1 MRGKNMDKKL
11 YDILNGKGE
20 NYLLPFYW
28 QHGDHTD
35 KIPEQIQTIYESGCR
50 AFCVE
55 SRPHPDFAGEGWWR
69 DMDIILAEAK
79 KRDMKVW
86 LLDDD
91 KFPTGHAAGLIASKY
106 PDLRQW
112 NVAERHIDVCGPMK
126 GGSVLASAT
135 GHEHILLG
143 AYAYKRHA
151 DHDEICDLDAIDLTA
166 NVKNGCL
173 YWDVPEGLWR
183 IFFYYKTR
191 QGIMKDYIDMT
202 REESVHALIEAVYE
216 THYEHYKEYFGNTFA
231 GFFSDEPCFGN
242 EFRYGVP
249 KLGFVGK
256 RGFRLP
262 WNDDLIEIMR
272 DKLGY
277 DPVPHL
283 NLLWFEDGV
292 NGDFQSEFRYTYMN
306 AITDMYSRC
315 FNKQLADWC
324 ADHGVMYIG
333 HVIEEA
339 ATSVGAGHFFKATR
353 WQHMSGIDVVLH
365 SVMPGMDAI
374 SHSSSGSAGFLHSD
388 FSHYALA
395 KLGASLAH
403 IEPRTKGRAMCE
415 ALGAYGWAEDT
426 TVMKYIMDHMMVRGI
441 NHFVPH
447 AFDSKFPDPDCPP
460 HFGIEGKDP
469 CFDGFTALMG
479 YTNKVCHLLYGTK
492 HIAKTAIFYPYE
504 NDWASR
510 FDSAMPVEQVAVK
523 LYDAHIDFDI
533 VPHDY
538 LGADKVKDGKLCLG
552 DEQFECLIVPYAD
565 HISADVEK
573 TFAEMQAKGF
583 KIIFVNSMP
592 ENVKIECKAIALES
606 LAEELTAMGMG
617 DVIFE
622 DGFSKVRVYHCQRDG
637 KDVFMFANEE
647 RKHVVTTIKLPCT
660 GNFAYLDL
668 ASDMMFA
675 DKTDDGKITLDLEPT
690 QSAIIVFGDN
700 SGLMSMPQ
708 IEKTVDIA
716 PEYDLE
722 LASYEDLTA
731 FESAGHFNSFFNVT
745 GPDFKPAFSGKM
757 RYTFNID
764 VEREDHVILDLGRV
778 GHCATLYVNGKN
790 MGTRFSAPYTFDLT
804 DAVNKGKN
812 EITVTVGNTLAQAIR
827 DRFSFNMLIA
837 PAGLLGDMKIKY
849 YK

>member
-1 MRGKNMDKKL
+1 MDFKL
-11 YDILNGKGE
+11 NDILKGKTD
-20 NYLLPFYW
+20 NYLMPFFW

-35 KIPEQIQTIYESGCR
+35 KLAEQIQTIYDSGCR

-55 SRPHPDFAGEGWWR
+55 SRPHPEFARDGWWR

-79 KRDMKVW
+79 KRGMKVW

-91 KFPTGHAAGLIASKY
+91 KFPTGHAAGLIAEKY

-112 NVAERHIDVCGPMK
+112 NIAERHIDICGPMK
-126 GGSVLASAT
+126 DGSVLASAT
-135 GHEHILLG
+135 GHEHMLIG
-143 AYAYKRHA
+143 AYAYRRRA
-151 DHDEICDLDAIDLTA
+151 DHDEICDLEAIDLTA
-166 NVKNGCL
+166 NVKNGYL

-202 REESVHALIEAVYE
+202 RAESVHALIEAVYE
-216 THYEHYKEYFGNTFA
+216 THYERYKEYFGNTFA

-242 EFRYGVP
+242 EFRYGIP
-249 KLGFVGK
+249 KLGWVGK

-262 WNDDLIEIMR
+262 WNDDLVEIMKN
-272 DKLGY
+272 KLGY
-277 DPVPHL
+277 DPIPHL
-283 NLLWFEDGV
+283 NLLWYEDGV
-292 NGDFQSEFRYTYMN
+292 NGDFQCEYRYAYMN
-306 AITDMYSRC
+306 AITDMYSNC

-324 ADHGVMYIG
+324 EAHGVMYMG

-339 ATSVGAGHFFKATR
+339 ATSVGAGHFFKSTR

-365 SVMPGMDAI
+365 SVMPGMDHI

-403 IEPRTKGRAMCE
+403 IEPHTKGRAMCE

-426 TVMKYIMDHMMVRGI
+426 TVMKYILDHFMVRGI

-469 CFDGFTALMG
+469 AFDGFTALMA
-479 YTNKVCHLLYGTK
+479 YTNKVCHILYGAK

-510 FDSAMPVEQVAVK
+510 FDNAMPVETVAIP

-538 LGADKVKDGKLCLG
+538 LGAEKIIDGKLCLG
-552 DEQFECLIVPYAD
+552 DEKFECLVIPYAD
-565 HISADVEK
+565 HFSSDVAR
-573 TFAEMQAKGF
+573 TFKEMQEKGL
-583 KIIFVNSMP
+583 KLIFVDAKP
-592 ENVKIECKAIALES
+592 ENVEIEGEAVALSS
-606 LAEELTAMGMG
+606 LAEKLTDMGMG
-617 DVIFE
+617 DVIF
-622 DGFSKVRVYHCQRDG
+622 DKGFDKVRVYHCQRDG
-637 KDVFMFANEE
+637 KDIFMFANEE
-647 RKHVVTTIKLPCT
+647 RIKVNTTVKLPCN
-660 GNFAYLDL
+660 GKYVKLDL
-668 ASDMMFA
+668 ANDCIFA
-675 DKTDDGKITLDLEPT
+675 GESADGCVKLSLEPS
-690 QSAIIVFGDN
+690 QSLIFIFGDN
-700 SGLMSMPQ
+700 EGFDAEPELYD
-708 IEKTVDIA
+708 TVDIA
-716 PEYDLE
+716 PEFDLE
-722 LASYEDLTA
+722 LAIFEDLSA
-731 FESAGHFNSFFNVT
+731 FESAGRFDSFFNVT
-745 GPDFKPAFSGKM
+745 GPDFKPTFSGKM

-764 VEREDHVILDLGRV
+764 ARKRDKVVLDLGRV
-778 GHCATLYVNGKN
+778 GHCATLKVNGKE
-790 MGTRFSAPYTFDLT
+790 MGTRFTAPYVFDIT
-804 DAVNKGKN
+804 DAISDGNN
-812 EITVTVGNTLAQAIR
+812 EIVVTVGNTLAQAIR

-837 PAGLLGDMKIKY
+837 PAGLLGEMKIKY

>member
-1 MRGKNMDKKL
+1 MDARL
-11 YDILNGKGE
+11 NDVLNGNTD

-35 KIPEQIQTIYESGCR
+35 KLPEQIQTIYDSGCR

-55 SRPHPDFAGEGWWR
+55 SRPHPEYAGDGWWR

-86 LLDDD
+86 VLDDD

-112 NVAERHIDVCGPMK
+112 NIAERHIDVVGPMK
-126 GGSVLASAT
+126 DGAVLASAT
-135 GHEHILLG
+135 GHEHMLVA
-143 AYAYKRHA
+143 AYAYRRHP
-151 DHDEICDLDAIDLTA
+151 DHDEICDLDGIELTA
-166 NVKNGCL
+166 NVKNGYL

-191 QGIMKDYIDMT
+191 QGVMKDYIDMT
-202 REESVHALIEAVYE
+202 RAESVHALIEAVYE
-216 THYEHYKEYFGNTFA
+216 PHYAHYKEYFGNTFA

-242 EFRYGVP
+242 DFRYGVP
-249 KLGFVGK
+249 GLGFVGK

-262 WNDDLIEIMR
+262 WNDSLVEILQN
-272 DKLGY
+272 KLGY
-277 DPVPHL
+277 DPIPHL

-292 NGDFQSEFRYTYMN
+292 NGDFQCEFRYAYMN
-306 AITDMYSRC
+306 AITEMYSNC

-324 ADHGVMYIG
+324 DDHGVMYIG

-339 ATSVGAGHFFKATR
+339 STSVGTGHFFKSTR

-374 SHSSSGSAGFLHSD
+374 SHSSSGSAGFVTSD

-395 KLGASLAH
+395 KLGASLSH

-469 CFDGFTALMG
+469 SFEGFTALMK
-479 YTNKVCHLLYGTK
+479 YCQKVCHLLYGAK
-492 HIAKTAIFYPYE
+492 HIAKTAIFYHYE
-504 NDWASR
+504 NEWASR
-510 FDSAMPVEQVAVK
+510 FGNAMPIEKVAIE

-538 LGADKVKDGKLCLG
+538 LGANKVKNGKLCLG
-552 DEQFECLIVPYAD
+552 EEQFECLIVPYAD
-565 HISADVEK
+565 HIADEVAKRLE
-573 TFAEMQAKGF
+573 EMQKMGLEL
-583 KIIFVNSMP
+583 IFVNSLP
-592 ENVKIECKAIALES
+592 ENQKFDARVIALEDLS
-606 LAEELTAMGMG
+606 RELTDMGMG
-617 DVIFE
+617 DVVFE
-622 DGFSKVRVYHCQRDG
+622 EGFKKVRVYHCMRDCN
-637 KDVFMFANEE
+637 DIFMFANEE
-647 RKHVVTTIKLPCT
+647 CFAVNTTVKLPCS
-660 GNFAYLDL
+660 GKYAKLDIANDRIFGGESENGEISL
-668 ASDMMFA
+668 S
-675 DKTDDGKITLDLEPT
+675 LEPS
-690 QSAIIVFGDN
+690 QSLIFVFGDN
-700 SGLMSMPQ
+700 EGLEIEPQ
-708 IEKTVDIA
+708 LERTVELD
-716 PEYDLE
+716 PEYVLE
-722 LASYEDLTA
+722 LADHLDLES
-731 FESAGHFNSFFNVT
+731 FESAGRFDSFFNVT
-745 GPDFKPAFSGKM
+745 SPDFRPEFSGKM
-757 RYTFNID
+757 RYSFTINANKGEK
-764 VEREDHVILDLGRV
+764 VALDLGRV
-778 GHCATLYVNGKN
+778 GHSARLVLNGKDL
-790 MGTRFSAPYTFDLT
+790 GVRFTAPYVFDVT
-804 DAVNKGKN
+804 E
-812 EITVTVGNTLAQAIR
+812 EILEGENLVVVTVGNTLTQKVR
-827 DRFSFNMLIA
+827 DRFSFNMLIK
-837 PAGLLGDMKIKY
+837 PSGLLGEMKLEY

>member
-1 MRGKNMDKKL
+1 MDLRLKEV
-11 YDILNGKGE
+11 INGKE
-20 NYLLPFYW
+20 NNYLMPFYW
-28 QHGDHTD
+28 QHGDHTE
-35 KIPEQIQTIYESGCR
+35 KIPEQIQTIYDSGCR

-91 KFPTGHAAGLIASKY
+91 KFPTGHAAGRIASQY
-106 PDLRQW
+106 PELRQW
-112 NVAERHIDVCGPMK
+112 NLAERHIDVCGPMK
-126 GGSVLASAT
+126 DGCVLASAT

-143 AYAYKRHA
+143 AYAYKRRE
-151 DHDEICDLDAIDLTA
+151 DHDEICGLDAIDLTS
-166 NVKNGCL
+166 NVKNGYL

-191 QGIMKDYIDMT
+191 QGIMNGYVDMT
-202 REESVHALIEAVYE
+202 RPESVRVLIDAVYE
-216 THYEHYKEYFGNTFA
+216 THYERYKEYFGNTFV

-242 EFRYGVP
+242 DFRYGVP
-249 KLGFVGK
+249 KHGFVGK
-256 RGFRLP
+256 RGCRLP
-262 WNDDLIEIMR
+262 WNDDLVLILKN
-272 DKLGY
+272 KLGY
-277 DPVPHL
+277 DPIPHL
-283 NLLWFEDGV
+283 NLLWYEDGV
-292 NGDFQSEFRYTYMN
+292 NGDFQSELRYAYMN
-306 AITDMYSRC
+306 AITDMYSIS

-324 ADHGVMYIG
+324 EDHGVLYMG

-339 ATSVGAGHFFKATR
+339 STSVGAGHFFKSTR

-374 SHSSSGSAGFLHSD
+374 SHSSSGSAGFVCSD

-403 IEPRTKGRAMCE
+403 IEPRTMKRAMCE

-469 CFDGFTALMG
+469 SFDGFTALMG
-479 YTNKVCHLLYGTK
+479 YTNKVCHLLYGTT

-504 NDWASR
+504 NEWASR
-510 FDSAMPVEQVAVK
+510 FCNAMQIETVAQK
-523 LYDAHIDFDI
+523 LYDAHIDYDI

-538 LGADKVKDGKLCLG
+538 LGADKVIDGKLCLA
-552 DEQFECLIVPYAD
+552 DERFECLVIPYAD
-565 HISADVEK
+565 HISSDVANTLAGLAEK
-573 TFAEMQAKGF
+573 GLKL
-583 KIIFVNSMP
+583 IFVDAMP
-592 ENVKIECKAIALES
+592 ENTNFDGTVIKLDS
-606 LAEELTAMGMG
+606 LADELKAMGMG
-617 DVIFE
+617 DVEFE
-622 DGFSKVRVYHCQRDG
+622 YGFSKVRVYHCRRDG
-637 KDVFMFANEE
+637 NDIFMFANEE
-647 RKHVVTTIKLPCT
+647 RRRVDTTVKLPCV
-660 GNFAYLDL
+660 GDFAYLDI
-668 ASDMMFA
+668 ASDMIFA
-675 DKTDDGKITLDLEPT
+675 DKTENGEIKLDLEPT
-690 QSAIIVFGDN
+690 QSAIICFGDN
-700 SGLMSMPQ
+700 TGLMSMAH
-708 IEKTVDIA
+708 IEKTVDID

-722 LASYEDLTA
+722 LASYEDLSA
-731 FESAGHFNSFFNVT
+731 FESVGHFNSFFNVT
-745 GPDFKPAFSGKM
+745 GPDFKPNFSGKM

-778 GHCATLYVNGKN
+778 GHCAKLCVNGKN
-790 MGTRFSAPYTFDLT
+790 MGTRFASPYVFDLT
-804 DAVNKGKN
+804 DNVNKGKN
-812 EITVTVGNTLAQAIR
+812 EITVTVGNTLAQVIR

-849 YK
+849 FN

>member
-1 MRGKNMDKKL
+1 MDTKL
-11 YDILNGKGE
+11 FDILNGKCE
-20 NYLLPFYW
+20 NYLLPFFW

-35 KIPEQIQTIYESGCR
+35 KLPEQIQTIYDSGCR

-79 KRDMKVW
+79 KRGMKVW

-112 NVAERHIDVCGPMK
+112 NVAERHIDICGPMK
-126 GGSVLASAT
+126 DGAVLASAT

-143 AYAYKRHA
+143 AFAYRRRH
-151 DHDEICDLDAIDLTA
+151 DHDEICELEAIDLTA
-166 NVKNGCL
+166 NIKDGCL

-202 REESVHALIEAVYE
+202 RAESVHALIEAVYE
-216 THYEHYKEYFGNTFA
+216 THYERYKEYFGNTFA

-272 DKLGY
+272 NKLGY
-277 DPVPHL
+277 DPIPHL
-283 NLLWFEDGV
+283 NLLWFEDGQ
-292 NGDFQSEFRYTYMN
+292 NGDFQSEFRYAYMD
-306 AITDMYSRC
+306 AITDMYSHC

-339 ATSVGAGHFFKATR
+339 ATAVGAGHFFKSTR

-365 SVMPGMDAI
+365 SVMPGMDNI
-374 SHSSSGSAGFLHSD
+374 SHSSSGAAGFLTSD

-426 TVMKYIMDHMMVRGI
+426 TVMKYILDHFMVRGI

-469 CFDGFTALMG
+469 SFDGFTALMG
-479 YTNKVCHLLYGTK
+479 YTNKVCHLLYNTK

-510 FDSAMPVEQVAVK
+510 FDNAMTIEKVAVP

-538 LGADKVKDGKLCLG
+538 LGADKISGGKLCLG
-552 DEQFECLIVPYAD
+552 EEQFECLVIPYAD
-565 HISADVEK
+565 HISADVAK
-573 TFAEMQAKGF
+573 TLREMQAKGLTL
-583 KIIFVNSMP
+583 IFVNDKP
-592 ENVKIECKAIALES
+592 ENVEIEGKIIALES

-617 DVIFE
+617 DVVFE
-622 DGFSKVRVYHCQRDG
+622 SGFDKVRVYHCQRDG
-637 KDVFMFANEE
+637 NDIFMFANEE
-647 RKHVVTTIKLPCT
+647 RFAVNTTVKLPCRGKYAKLDIANDLICGGTTET
-660 GNFAYLDL
+660 GEVALV
-668 ASDMMFA
+668 
-675 DKTDDGKITLDLEPT
+675 LEPS
-690 QSAIIVFGDN
+690 QSLFFVFGDCE
-700 SGLMSMPQ
+700 GLPNEPTLVKSVAV
-708 IEKTVDIA
+708 T
-716 PEYDLE
+716 PEFDLA
-722 LASYEDLTA
+722 LADYEDLNH
-731 FESAGHFNSFFNVT
+731 FVDAGHFDHFFNVS
-745 GPDFKPAFSGKM
+745 GADFKPTFSGKM
-757 RYTFNID
+757 RYTFKID
-764 VEREDHVILDLGRV
+764 AEKGKRIILDLGRV
-778 GHCATLYVNGKN
+778 GTNAKLSLNGVDL
-790 MGTRFSAPYTFDLT
+790 GVRFTAPYIFDVT
-804 DAVNKGKN
+804 DVIREGENDV
-812 EITVTVGNTLAQAIR
+812 IVTVGNTLAQKIR
-827 DRFSFNMLIA
+827 DRFSFNMLVA
-837 PAGLLGDMKIKY
+837 PAGLLGDITIKY
-849 YK
+849 FN

>member
-1 MRGKNMDKKL
+1 MDNKL
-11 YDILNGKGE
+11 LDVINGYCD
-20 NYLLPFYW
+20 NYLLPFFW

-35 KIPEQIQTIYESGCR
+35 KLAEQIQTIYDGGCR

-79 KRDMKVW
+79 KRGMKVW

-91 KFPTGHAAGLIASKY
+91 KFPTGHAAGLIAEKY

-112 NVAERHIDVCGPMK
+112 NVAERHIDICGPMK
-126 GGSVLASAT
+126 DGSVFASAT
-135 GHEHILLG
+135 GHEHMLIA
-143 AYAYKRHA
+143 AYAYRRHD
-151 DHDEICDLDAIDLTA
+151 DHDEICDLEGIDLTA
-166 NVKNGCL
+166 NVKNGYL

-202 REESVHALIEAVYE
+202 RAESVKVLIEAVYE
-216 THYEHYKEYFGNTFA
+216 THYEHYKEYFGDTFA

-242 EFRYGVP
+242 EFRYGIP
-249 KLGFVGK
+249 KLGWVGK

-262 WNDDLIEIMR
+262 WNDELVEIMKN
-272 DKLGY
+272 KLGY
-277 DPVPHL
+277 DPIAHL

-292 NGDFQSEFRYTYMN
+292 DGDFQSEFRYAYMN

-324 ADHGVMYIG
+324 EAHGVMYIG

-339 ATSVGAGHFFKATR
+339 STSVGAGHFFKATR

-365 SVMPGMDAI
+365 SVMPGMDHI

-403 IEPRTKGRAMCE
+403 IEPHTKGRAMCE

-426 TVMKYIMDHMMVRGI
+426 TVMKYIMDHFMVRGI

-469 CFDGFTALMG
+469 AFEGFTALME
-479 YTNKVCHLLYGTK
+479 YTNKVCHLLYGAK
-492 HIAKTAIFYPYE
+492 HIAKTAIFYPFE
-504 NDWASR
+504 NDWSSR
-510 FDSAMPVEQVAVK
+510 FDNAMTVEKVAIP

-538 LGADKVKDGKLCLG
+538 LGAERIVDGKLCLG
-552 DEQFECLIVPYAD
+552 DEQFECLVIPYAD
-565 HISADVEK
+565 HVSTDVAK
-573 TFAEMQAKGF
+573 TFTEMQEKGLEL
-583 KIIFVNSMP
+583 IFVDSKP
-592 ENVKIECKAIALES
+592 ENADISGRVIALS
-606 LAEELTAMGMG
+606 DLACELTAMGMG
-617 DVIFE
+617 DVIIAK
-622 DGFSKVRVYHCQRDG
+622 GFDKVRVYHCERAGNDI
-637 KDVFMFANEE
+637 FMFANEE
-647 RKHVVTTIKLPCT
+647 RFKVDTTVKLPCV
-660 GNFAYLDL
+660 GKFAKLDL
-668 ASDMMFA
+668 ANDSIFGGE
-675 DKTDDGKITLDLEPT
+675 TEDGNIKLCLEPS
-690 QSAIIVFGDN
+690 QSLIFIFGDN
-700 SGLMSMPQ
+700 DGLESEPALY
-708 IEKTVDIA
+708 ETVELA
-716 PEYDLE
+716 PEFDLA
-722 LASYEDLTA
+722 LASFEDLKA
-731 FESAGHFNSFFNVT
+731 FEEAGHFDSFFNVT
-745 GPDFKPAFSGKM
+745 GPDFKPTFSGRMK
-757 RYTFNID
+757 YTFSID
-764 VEREDHVILDLGRV
+764 AEKRDKVVLDLGRV
-778 GHCATLYVNGKN
+778 GHCASLKVNGKD
-790 MGTRFSAPYTFDLT
+790 MGTRFTAPYVFEVT
-804 DAVNKGKN
+804 DAITEGKN
-812 EITVTVGNTLAQAIR
+812 EVVVTVGNTLAQAVR

-837 PAGLLGDMKIKY
+837 PAGLLGEMKIKY

>member
-1 MRGKNMDKKL
+1 MDTKL
-11 YDILNGKGE
+11 FDILNGKCK
-20 NYLLPFYW
+20 NYLLPFFW

-35 KIPEQIQTIYESGCR
+35 KLPEQIQTIYDSGCR

-79 KRDMKVW
+79 KRGMKVW

-112 NVAERHIDVCGPMK
+112 NVAERHIDICGPMK
-126 GGSVLASAT
+126 DGAVLASAT

-143 AYAYKRHA
+143 VFAYRRRH
-151 DHDEICDLDAIDLTA
+151 DHDEICELEAIDLTA
-166 NVKNGCL
+166 NIKDGCL

-202 REESVHALIEAVYE
+202 RAESVHALIEAVYE
-216 THYEHYKEYFGNTFA
+216 THYQHYKEYFGNTFA

-272 DKLGY
+272 NKLGY
-277 DPVPHL
+277 DPIPHL
-283 NLLWFEDGV
+283 NLLWFEDGQ
-292 NGDFQSEFRYTYMN
+292 NGDFQSEFRYAYMD
-306 AITDMYSRC
+306 AITDMYSHC

-339 ATSVGAGHFFKATR
+339 ATAVGAGHFFKSTR

-365 SVMPGMDAI
+365 SVMPGMDNI
-374 SHSSSGSAGFLHSD
+374 SHSSSGAAGFLTSD

-403 IEPRTKGRAMCE
+403 IEPRTKGRSMCE

-426 TVMKYIMDHMMVRGI
+426 TVMKYILDHFMVRGI

-469 CFDGFTALMG
+469 SFDGFTALMG
-479 YTNKVCHLLYGTK
+479 YTNKVCHLLYNTK

-510 FDSAMPVEQVAVK
+510 FDNAMTIEKVAVP
-523 LYDAHIDFDI
+523 LYDAHIDFHI

-538 LGADKVKDGKLCLG
+538 LGADKISDGKLCLG
-552 DEQFECLIVPYAD
+552 EEQFECLVIPYAD
-565 HISADVEK
+565 HISADVAK
-573 TFAEMQAKGF
+573 TFNEMQAKGLTL
-583 KIIFVNSMP
+583 IFVNDKP
-592 ENVKIECKAIALES
+592 ENVEIEGKIIALES

-617 DVIFE
+617 DVVFE
-622 DGFSKVRVYHCQRDG
+622 SGFDKVRVYHCQRDG
-637 KDVFMFANEE
+637 NDIFMFANEE
-647 RKHVVTTIKLPCT
+647 RFAVNTTVKLPCRGKYAKLDIANDLICGGTTET
-660 GNFAYLDL
+660 GEIALV
-668 ASDMMFA
+668 
-675 DKTDDGKITLDLEPT
+675 LEPS
-690 QSAIIVFGDN
+690 QSILFVFGDCE
-700 SGLMSMPQ
+700 GLPNEPTLVKSVA
-708 IEKTVDIA
+708 IS
-716 PEYDLE
+716 PEFDLA
-722 LASYEDLTA
+722 LADYEDLNH
-731 FESAGHFNSFFNVT
+731 FVDAGHFDRFFNVS
-745 GPDFKPAFSGKM
+745 GADFKPTFSGKM
-757 RYTFNID
+757 RYTFKID
-764 VEREDHVILDLGRV
+764 AEKGKRIILDLGRV
-778 GHCATLYVNGKN
+778 GTNAKLNLNGVDL
-790 MGTRFSAPYTFDLT
+790 GVRFTAPYIFDVT
-804 DAVNKGKN
+804 DVIREGENDV
-812 EITVTVGNTLAQAIR
+812 IVTVGNTLAQKIR
-827 DRFSFNMLIA
+827 DRFSFNMLVA
-837 PAGLLGDMKIKY
+837 PAGLLGDITIKY
-849 YK
+849 FN

>member
-1 MRGKNMDKKL
+1 MDKKL
-11 YDILNGKGE
+11 QEILTNRHE
-20 NYLLPFYW
+20 NYLLPFFW

-35 KIPEQIQTIYESGCR
+35 KLPEQIQTIYDSGCR

-91 KFPTGHAAGLIASKY
+91 KFPTGHASGLIATKY

-112 NVAERHIDVCGPMK
+112 NVAERHIDISGPMK
-126 GGSVLASAT
+126 DGAVLASAT

-143 AYAYKRHA
+143 AYAYRRHD
-151 DHDEICDLDAIDLTA
+151 DHDEICDLEGIELTA
-166 NVKNGCL
+166 NIKDGYL

-183 IFFYYKTR
+183 IYFYYKTR

-202 REESVHALIEAVYE
+202 RAESVHALIEAVYE

-262 WNDDLIEIMR
+262 WNDDLVEIMKN
-272 DKLGY
+272 KLGY
-277 DPVPHL
+277 DPIPHL
-283 NLLWFEDGV
+283 NLLWYEDGC
-292 NGDFQSEFRYTYMN
+292 NGDFQCEFRYTYMN

-339 ATSVGAGHFFKATR
+339 STAVGAGHFFKSTR

-365 SVMPGMDAI
+365 SVMPGMDHI
-374 SHSSSGSAGFLHSD
+374 THSSSGAAGFLTSD

-403 IEPRTKGRAMCE
+403 IEPNTKGRAMCE

-426 TVMKYIMDHMMVRGI
+426 SVMKYILDHFMVRGI

-469 CFDGFTALMG
+469 SFDGFTALMG
-479 YTNKVCHLLYGTK
+479 YTNKVCHLLYGAK
-492 HIAKTAIFYPYE
+492 HIAKTAIFYPFE

-510 FDSAMPVEQVAVK
+510 FDNAMTIERVAIP
-523 LYDAHIDFDI
+523 LYDAHVDFDI

-538 LGADKVKDGKLCLG
+538 LDAEKVQDGKLCLG
-552 DEQFECLIVPYAD
+552 DERFDCLVIPYAD
-565 HISADVEK
+565 HISEDVANTLRAVAEK
-573 TFAEMQAKGF
+573 GLTL
-583 KIIFVNSMP
+583 IFVNEKP
-592 ENVKIECKAIALES
+592 ENTELAGKVIALDA
-606 LAEELTAMGMG
+606 LAEELTNMGMG
-617 DVIFE
+617 DVVFE
-622 DGFSKVRVYHCQRDG
+622 KGFEKVRVYHCQRDG
-637 KDVFMFANEE
+637 NDIFMFANEE
-647 RKHVVTTIKLPCT
+647 RKAINTTVKLPCV
-660 GNFAYLDL
+660 GKFAKLDL
-668 ASDMMFA
+668 ANEKAFGDESE
-675 DKTDDGKITLDLEPT
+675 DGRVNITLEPS
-690 QSAIIVFGDN
+690 QSVIFVFGDN
-700 SGLMSMPQ
+700 DSLPK
-708 IEKTVDIA
+708 EPVLVEAVDIA
-716 PEYDLE
+716 PAYDLE
-722 LASYEDLTA
+722 LADCEDLET
-731 FESAGHFNSFFNVT
+731 FEPAGHFDRYFNVT
-745 GPDFKPAFSGKM
+745 GPDFKPTFSGKM
-757 RYTFNID
+757 RYSFKID
-764 VEREDHVILDLGRV
+764 VEKGEQISLDLGRV
-778 GHCATLYVNGKN
+778 GSSAKLAVNGKD
-790 MGTRFSAPYTFDLT
+790 MGVRFTAPFVFDIT
-804 DAVNKGKN
+804 DAVKEGEN
-812 EITVTVGNTLAQAIR
+812 EVVVTVGNTLTQKVR
-827 DRFSFNMLIA
+827 DRFSFNMLLA
-837 PAGLLGDMKIKY
+837 PSGLLGDMKIKY

>member
-1 MRGKNMDKKL
+1 MDKKL
-11 YDILNGKGE
+11 QDILKGKEE
-20 NYLLPFYW
+20 NYLLPFFW
-28 QHGDHTD
+28 QHGDHTE
-35 KIPEQIQTIYESGCR
+35 KLAEQIQTIYDSGCR

-79 KRDMKVW
+79 KRGMKVW

-91 KFPTGHAAGLIASKY
+91 KFPTGHAAGLIAEKY

-126 GGSVLASAT
+126 DGSVFASAT
-135 GHEHILLG
+135 GHEHMLIA
-143 AYAYKRHA
+143 AYAYRRHD
-151 DHDEICDLDAIDLTA
+151 DHDEICDLEGIDLTA
-166 NVKNGCL
+166 NVKNGYL

-202 REESVHALIEAVYE
+202 RAESVRVLIEAVYE
-216 THYEHYKEYFGNTFA
+216 THYEHYKEYFGDTFA

-242 EFRYGVP
+242 EFRYGIP
-249 KLGFVGK
+249 KLGWVGK

-262 WNDDLIEIMR
+262 WNDELVEIMKN
-272 DKLGY
+272 KLGY
-277 DPVPHL
+277 DPIPHL

-292 NGDFQSEFRYTYMN
+292 DGDFQSEFRYAYMN

-324 ADHGVMYIG
+324 EDHGVMYIG

-365 SVMPGMDAI
+365 SVMPGMDHI

-403 IEPRTKGRAMCE
+403 IEPHTKGRAMCE

-426 TVMKYIMDHMMVRGI
+426 TVMKYIMDHFMVRGI

-469 CFDGFTALMG
+469 AFDGFTALMG
-479 YTNKVCHLLYGTK
+479 YTNKVCHLLYGAK

-510 FDSAMPVEQVAVK
+510 FDNAMTVERVAIP

-538 LGADKVKDGKLCLG
+538 LGADKIVDGKLCLG
-552 DEQFECLIVPYAD
+552 EEQFECLVIPYAD
-565 HISADVEK
+565 HISADVAKTLTDMQEK
-573 TFAEMQAKGF
+573 GLKL
-583 KIIFVNSMP
+583 IFVDSKP
-592 ENVKIECKAIALES
+592 ENADISGKVIALS
-606 LAEELTAMGMG
+606 DLACELTAMGMG
-617 DVIFE
+617 DVIFA
-622 DGFSKVRVYHCQRDG
+622 DGFDKVRVYHCQRDG
-637 KDVFMFANEE
+637 NYIFMFANEE
-647 RKHVVTTIKLPCT
+647 RFKVDTTVMLPCN
-660 GNFAYLDL
+660 GKFAKLDL
-668 ASDMMFA
+668 ANDSIFGGE
-675 DKTDDGKITLDLEPT
+675 TEDGNIKLCLEPS
-690 QSAIIVFGDN
+690 QSLIFIFGDN
-700 SGLMSMPQ
+700 DGLESEPALY
-708 IEKTVDIA
+708 ETVELA
-716 PEYDLE
+716 PEFDLA
-722 LASYEDLTA
+722 LASFEDLKA
-731 FESAGHFNSFFNVT
+731 FEEAGHFDSFFNVT
-745 GPDFKPAFSGKM
+745 GADFKPTFSGKM

-764 VEREDHVILDLGRV
+764 AEKRDNVVLDLGRV
-778 GHCATLYVNGKN
+778 GHCAALKVNGKD
-790 MGTRFSAPYTFDLT
+790 MGTRFTAPYIFDVT
-804 DAVNKGKN
+804 DAITDGKN
-812 EITVTVGNTLAQAIR
+812 EVVVTVGNTLAQAVR

-837 PAGLLGDMKIKY
+837 PAGLLGEMKIKY